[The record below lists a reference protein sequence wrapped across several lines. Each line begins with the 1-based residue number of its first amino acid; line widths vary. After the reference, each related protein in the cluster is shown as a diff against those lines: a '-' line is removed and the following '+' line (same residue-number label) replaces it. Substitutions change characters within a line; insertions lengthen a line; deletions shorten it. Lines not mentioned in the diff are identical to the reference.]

1 MANTTFPFALKRSFL
16 FVLLILG
23 STMGCGPTQVPMSDI
38 QQAKSLAERMLGKW
52 KSGEEM
58 SKFASQTPPVYVSED
73 LWKKG
78 AKLESFTF
86 IDEGQMFG
94 SNVRFKITLKCTWKD
109 GKVSERTFNYLVTTT
124 PALTF
129 FREES

>member
-1 MANTTFPFALKRSFL
+1 
-16 FVLLILG
+16 
-23 STMGCGPTQVPMSDI
+23 MSDI

-109 GKVSERTFNYLVTTT
+109 GKVSERTFSYLVTTT